1 MFSMSYLERTQLYSK
16 GRGTPIRIT
25 PVKEACFMS
34 RKSRGR
40 VRGRKDRERIVRN
53 LAFLA
58 QLAAEEKKHQERQV
72 GPKVA
77 KPKITA
83 R

>member
-1 MFSMSYLERTQLYSK
+1 MASSVAQYSGDCDLLAFS
-16 GRGTPIRIT
+16 GIRIT

-58 QLAAEEKKHQERQV
+58 QLAAEEKKHQEGQV